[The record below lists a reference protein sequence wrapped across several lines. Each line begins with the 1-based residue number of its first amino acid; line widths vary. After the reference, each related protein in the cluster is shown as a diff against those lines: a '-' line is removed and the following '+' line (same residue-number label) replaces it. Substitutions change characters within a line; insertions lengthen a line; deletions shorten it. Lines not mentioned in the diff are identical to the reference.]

1 MANIDVAK
9 KRAKDLIN
17 IKNTDDSMPLHGIHL
32 KESIVNPL
40 TDGTSD
46 NMKVS
51 ALSADTINETTAGNG
66 VVVDGVTIKDGA
78 VTSTGVNSA
87 VGGTTIS
94 TNVVEYTTEVTL
106 STTEIVGTSAGSL
119 GHAGGAILVPAAGAG
134 TALQFVNA
142 VLVYD
147 YATAAYTGGAGDNL
161 VVNIGSGGAQVP
173 VSGAIATTDLIT
185 KAGDTVINLS
195 SLTNDYVMAVNSPIN
210 MTATEV
216 TQPGTAAGEIR
227 VKVTHRVVTLGL

>member
-1 MANIDVAK
+1 MGVQGQKFPKNNVVD
-9 KRAKDLIN
+9 N
-17 IKNTDDSMPLHGIHL
+17 IKTPGDRKPVLGVHINELVD
-32 KESIVNPL
+32 EL
-40 TDGTSD
+40 TDGTSED
-46 NMKVS
+46 FKVAS
-51 ALSADTINETTAGNG
+51 LATDAITETTAGNG

-119 GHAGGAILVPAAGAG
+119 GHADGAILVAAAGAG

-147 YATAAYTGGAGDNL
+147 YDTAAYTGGAGDDL
-161 VVNIGSGGAQVP
+161 VVNIGSGGAQVS
-173 VSGAIATTDLIT
+173 VSGAIATADLIT

-216 TQPGTAAGEIR
+216 TQPGTAAGGIR
-227 VKVTHRVVTLGL
+227 VLVTYRVVTTNL